1 MDQAI
6 VEYLRRTHG
15 LRVGLTAAEQLRI
28 ELGSAWPIDD
38 ERTTEV
44 RGLDV
49 TNGMPRRMQI
59 NATHV
64 REALVAPLEKIV
76 ETIRATLDSC
86 SPDLISDLVDRGGG
100 VVRRRRAVGR
110 FGSLDY
116 APYRFAGRA
125 WPRNRRRR
133 SCRGTLICLEHLDTW
148 RNFVESSDAT
158 F

>member
-28 ELGSAWPIDD
+28 DLGSAWPIDD

-49 TNGMPRRMQI
+49 TNGMPRRMEI
-59 NATHV
+59 KAAHV
-64 REALVAPLEKIV
+64 REALAPLERIV
-76 ETIRATLDSC
+76 ETIRATLNSC
-86 SPDLISDLVDRGGG
+86 SPDLISDLVDRGVVLCGG
-100 VVRRRRAVGR
+100 
-110 FGSLDY
+110 GSLLAGLDRWIT
-116 APYRFAGRA
+116 YRTGLPAGVA
-125 WPRNRRRR
+125 AEPQAAVVQ
-133 SCRGTLICLEHLDTW
+133 GTLICLEHLDTW
-148 RNFVESSDAT
+148 RNFVESSDAA